1 MDKSWLIYTFL
12 TIIYI
17 IILVIYF
24 VRRSKSHEQE
34 LTNFLELAQQQLEIH
49 KQQADKNAQQK
60 VTAAMAVVK
69 KVQLAALAFE
79 SQAQREYDQILDD
92 AQQER
97 REFIAKAKTEVE
109 QLFKQADQE
118 FIDYKTARQQEV
130 EKNLVKLV
138 IAVTE
143 KVVELSL
150 SPTQHKDIIFKALA
164 EIKLKQARS

>member
-1 MDKSWLIYTFL
+1 MDKSWLIYTIL

-24 VRRSKSHEQE
+24 LRRSKSHEKE
-34 LTNFLELAQQQLEIH
+34 LTNFLELAQQQLETH
-49 KQQADKNAQQK
+49 KQQADKTAQQK
-60 VTAAMAVVK
+60 VTAAMTVVK
-69 KVQLAALAFE
+69 KVQQAALTFE
-79 SQAQREYDQILDD
+79 SQAQREYDQILED

-97 REFIAKAKTEVE
+97 REIIAKAKTEVE

-118 FIDYKTARQQEV
+118 LTEYKSTRQQEV

-143 KVVELSL
+143 KVVEVSL
-150 SPTQHKDIIFKALA
+150 SPTQHKDIIFKALE
-164 EIKLKQARS
+164 EIKLKQIQS